1 MGLDRLDI
9 NQTPSSPLS
18 TTTVPCRYPMNEYF
32 SDPPFPFFLAGHY
45 LQQFSYFDAEFEK
58 DQLSELKRS
67 PKTCD
72 A

>member
-1 MGLDRLDI
+1 
-9 NQTPSSPLS
+9 
-18 TTTVPCRYPMNEYF
+18 MNEYF

-72 A
+72 AWCLQTKIVVTCEEEKNEFQQNLA